1 MSPSLPLG
9 STSIKATM
17 IAVRSSEQRRALG
30 DFVRAQRE
38 RTAPES
44 LGLPPGSR
52 RRTPGLRRE
61 ELAQLCGLSTTWFTW
76 IEQGRDVS
84 VSPSA
89 LARLASSLRLG
100 RAERA
105 YLFDIAGKRDP
116 DQAADDANASIAPAV
131 LACVETI
138 RSPAYILDRTWTA
151 RSWNAKARHLFAGWL
166 DAPGE
171 HRYNLL
177 RFIFLTPSARTLIC
191 DWEPRARRV
200 AAEFRAALQRPFQ
213 RSHTARA
220 HRGTARRQPRIR
232 TVLGTA
238 RRPGARRRRTH
249 VQPFA
254 RRLCPLRAGDVRPRQ
269 PVRCEIDAA
278 GRAGKNS
285 ARRHRLVAAVVV
297 EAALRL
303 AAEPAGLDVFHQ
315 QRARAVFR
323 VGQAFV

>member
-1 MSPSLPLG
+1 
-9 STSIKATM
+9 M

-89 LARLASSLRLG
+89 LARLASSLRLC
-100 RAERA
+100 RAERS

-116 DQAADDANASIAPAV
+116 DAAADDGDALIAPAV

-191 DWEPRARRV
+191 DWEARARRV
-200 AAEFRAALQRPFQ
+200 AAEFRAAY
-213 RSHTARA
+213 SA
-220 HRGTARRQPRIR
+220 HFNDPILHALIAELREGSREFAQFWEQHG
-232 TVLGTA
+232 VLG
-238 RRPGARRRRTH
+238 REGGERTFNH
-249 VQPFA
+249 PRDGFVRYEQVTFDLA
-254 RRLCPLRAGDVRPRQ
+254 SQSDV
-269 PVRCEIDAA
+269 
-278 GRAGKNS
+278 KLTL
-285 ARRHRLVAAVVV
+285 LVAP
-297 EAALRL
+297 EKI
-303 AAEPAGLDVFHQ
+303 Q
-315 QRARAVFR
+315 R
-323 VGQAFV
+323 VGTGLSPR

>member
-1 MSPSLPLG
+1 
-9 STSIKATM
+9 M

-116 DQAADDANASIAPAV
+116 DQAADDADALIAPAV

-191 DWEPRARRV
+191 DWEARARRV
-200 AAEFRAALQRPFQ
+200 AAEFRAAY
-213 RSHTARA
+213 SA
-220 HRGTARRQPRIR
+220 HFNDPLLHALIAELREGSREFAQFWERHG
-232 TVLGTA
+232 VLG
-238 RRPGARRRRTH
+238 REGGERTFNH
-249 VQPFA
+249 PRDGFVRYEQVTFDLA
-254 RRLCPLRAGDVRPRQ
+254 SQSDV
-269 PVRCEIDAA
+269 
-278 GRAGKNS
+278 KLTL
-285 ARRHRLVAAVVV
+285 LVAP
-297 EAALRL
+297 EKI
-303 AAEPAGLDVFHQ
+303 Q
-315 QRARAVFR
+315 R
-323 VGQAFV
+323 VGTGLSPR